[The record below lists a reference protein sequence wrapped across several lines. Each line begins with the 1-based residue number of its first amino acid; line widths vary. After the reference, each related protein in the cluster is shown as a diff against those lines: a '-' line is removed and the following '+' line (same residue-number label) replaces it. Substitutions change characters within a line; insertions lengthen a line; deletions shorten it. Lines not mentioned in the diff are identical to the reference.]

1 MRHKLFTF
9 LGKLSSQHSR
19 LVVLIAVVLTLVAGV
34 YAANTITLNAD
45 LDRLVSE
52 ELDYHKRYLDF
63 LDEFGDMEYLYVV
76 VEIGDDL
83 PKAKRFATDVAKRF
97 EKIQDIKEITYKI
110 DNPAMEQGFMLYL
123 PMDELKALAAIL
135 TDGAFDVRQ
144 VAHWKT
150 LTPFFA
156 AINREV
162 AGPVDTSRE
171 KELAT
176 SFTFLDGVIDD
187 MTATL
192 ANGKQYESCLQSL
205 FFGDG
210 ETFDPDGFLRN
221 GDLLFIMIMPEKDF
235 TTMEVIAEP
244 LARIRKA
251 VNETKA
257 NYPGIT
263 AGLTGRPVLAADE
276 LATTDRDMTKATLL
290 AIVLVGLLFVFFF
303 RSFVRPT
310 LAMASLIM
318 GITWT
323 FGVVAVVFGSLTILS
338 IVFALI
344 LVGASIEYAIHL
356 VARYQEELAK
366 GMDVRTAMTN
376 ALTTAGRSN
385 LTSAFTTA
393 GAFLT
398 ITWTDFTAIAE
409 LGVIAASGVI
419 LCLISML
426 VVLPAML
433 VIRDTR
439 LSAEK
444 LKNVKPFGLPR
455 LAKIYR
461 HPAIVTMGCV
471 LIMVAAVPFAL
482 RTSFDNNLLNLQA
495 KGLESVEL
503 EHLII
508 EKSSETTWFANS
520 TAKTVEE
527 SHRKAKE
534 LRKLKTVRRV
544 DDIERIV
551 PEQQSEKIEVVKKI
565 APVFGKITFDK
576 PDAHVDRGALLGQL
590 DKLTSS
596 LGRLT
601 EGAFSSGRVDA
612 VEELEAFGAKVK
624 MLRDGVAKA
633 TPEQLEK
640 LGKYQVSFLSD
651 MQTNLKLLSTG
662 MDPKPI
668 TIEDL
673 PQSIARRFVSPKGT
687 YALTIYPKENIW
699 DPASLEEFID
709 EVRALDPG
717 VLGTPI
723 EVHESGRLMRETFL
737 KSAILAFI
745 VIFVMVLIDFKR
757 VRPALMAVMPL
768 AVGTLWLVGLMGL
781 FGVPFNMAN
790 FFAIPI
796 LIGIGVDNGVHLAH
810 RMQRDNC
817 VEAIGKST
825 GKGVMLT
832 ALANAIGFGA
842 MMLAAHRGIASLGQI
857 MAIGGLTMLVAALV
871 AMPPVAHWVM
881 RIPIRETGARD

>member
-1 MRHKLFTF
+1 MMRHKLFTF
-9 LGKLSSQHSR
+9 LGRLSSQRSR
-19 LVVLIAVVLTLVAGV
+19 LVVIIAVIVTLVAGI

-52 ELDYHKRYLDF
+52 DLDYHKRYLDF

-76 VEIGDDL
+76 VEIDDDL
-83 PKAKRFATDVAKRF
+83 ARAKKFVTELAPRF
-97 EKIQDIKEITYKI
+97 EKISDIKEIIYKI

-123 PMDELKALAAIL
+123 PMEELKALAVML

-144 VAHWKT
+144 VARWQS
-150 LTPFFA
+150 LTPFFS

-162 AGPVDTSRE
+162 SGPVDPSRE
-171 KELAT
+171 EELAM

-192 ANGKQYESCLQSL
+192 ANGKHYESRLQSL

-210 ETFDPDGFLRN
+210 ETFDPDGFIRN
-221 GDLLFIMIMPEKDF
+221 GDLLFMMIMPRKDF

-244 LARIRKA
+244 LARIRA
-251 VNETKA
+251 AIDETKA
-257 NYPGIT
+257 SFPGIT

-276 LATTDRDMTKATLL
+276 LATTDRDMTRATIL

-303 RSFVRPT
+303 RSLVRPL
-310 LAMASLIM
+310 LAMISLIM

-323 FGVVAVVFGSLTILS
+323 FGLVALVFESLTILS

-344 LVGASIEYAIHL
+344 LVGAAIEYAIHL

-366 GMDVRTAMTN
+366 GLDVQTAMTN

-385 LTSAFTTA
+385 LTSALTTA

-426 VVLPAML
+426 VVLPAM
-433 VIRDTR
+433 IIMRDLR
-439 LSAEK
+439 LSSEK
-444 LKNVKPFGLPR
+444 LAQVKPFGLPR

-461 HPAIVTMGCV
+461 HPAIVTMACV
-471 LIMVAAVPFAL
+471 LVMVAAVPFAL
-482 RTSFDNNLLNLQA
+482 RTGFDNNLLNLQA

-527 SHRKAKE
+527 SHEKAKK
-534 LRKLKTVRRV
+534 LRELKTVRRV

-551 PEQQSEKIEVVKKI
+551 PEQQQDKIAVVRTM
-565 APVFGKITFDK
+565 APVFDGLAFEV
-576 PDAHVDRGALLGQL
+576 PSQEVDRGALLEQL
-590 DKLTSS
+590 NTLTKSIAH
-596 LGRLT
+596 LT
-601 EGAFSSGRVDA
+601 EESFSAGRVDA

-624 MLRDGVAKA
+624 MLHDGLKKA
-633 TPEQLEK
+633 MPDKLAK
-640 LGKYQVSFLSD
+640 LGVYQAAFLND
-651 MQTNLKLLSTG
+651 MHDNLKILATG
-662 MDPKPI
+662 MDPQPI
-668 TIEDL
+668 SLADIPD
-673 PQSIARRFVSPKGT
+673 SIARRFVSSKGT
-687 YALTIYPKENIW
+687 YALTIYPEHNIW
-699 DPASLEEFID
+699 DPVRLEEFIN
-709 EVRALDPG
+709 EVRAVDSG
-717 VLGTPI
+717 MVGTPI
-723 EVHESGRLMRETFL
+723 EVHESGKLMRETFL
-737 KSAILAFI
+737 KSAVLAFI
-745 VIFVMVLIDFKR
+745 AIFLMVLIDFRR

-768 AVGTLWLVGLMGL
+768 VVGTLWLVGIMGL
-781 FGVPFNMAN
+781 FDIPFNMAN

-810 RMQRDNC
+810 RMQRDGC
-817 VEAIGKST
+817 VAVIGKST

-832 ALANAIGFGA
+832 ALANAVGFGA

-857 MAIGGLTMLVAALV
+857 MALGGLTMLAAALI

-881 RIPIRETGARD
+881 KIPVSSKR